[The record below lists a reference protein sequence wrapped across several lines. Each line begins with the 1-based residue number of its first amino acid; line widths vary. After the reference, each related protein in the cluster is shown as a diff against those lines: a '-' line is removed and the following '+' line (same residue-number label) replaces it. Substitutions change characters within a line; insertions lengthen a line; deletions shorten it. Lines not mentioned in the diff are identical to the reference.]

1 LLDAAARKSYENT
14 IDAHDLALST
24 SSEELMD
31 LVDEM
36 SALKGNIPTTSNFST
51 AALQYTISAAAAKK
65 RRGSGGVGGGVV
77 EENDVAMPPPAA
89 PAAAGTQ
96 DAANSTYSTADIP
109 VALRSHGKVTR
120 SSFTM
125 PGSAVLSSAVGGVGG
140 VAGAGSVTS
149 SMVSAAAMGTSFS
162 SSSSSAAA
170 SAAAAAKGEFAGAR
184 DVWLS
189 VQRYRQVVRDC
200 QEAMCVLIS
209 EHMDLELHQQ
219 ILNNKMYSV
228 FLMVAQVKHDKMM
241 TYFIFIFSIGTLA
254 WKNFF
259 LDLFAPF

>member
-1 LLDAAARKSYENT
+1 LDAAARKSYENT

-65 RRGSGGVGGGVV
+65 RRGSGGGGVGGGVV

-162 SSSSSAAA
+162 SSSSSSAAA

-228 FLMVAQVKHDKMM
+228 FLMVAQV
-241 TYFIFIFSIGTLA
+241 TYVLIATFCFSYWHTSLEYYIFSFI
-254 WKNFF
+254 
-259 LDLFAPF
+259 